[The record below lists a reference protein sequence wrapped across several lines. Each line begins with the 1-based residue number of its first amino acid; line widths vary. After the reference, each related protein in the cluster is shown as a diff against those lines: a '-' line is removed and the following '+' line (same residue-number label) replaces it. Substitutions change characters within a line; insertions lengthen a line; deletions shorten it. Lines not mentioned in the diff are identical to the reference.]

1 MKTNWKKNFFTLFV
15 GQQLSFF
22 TSMIAQYALIW
33 YLTDRSKSPTLLA
46 MYMLIAF
53 IPGIIVAP
61 LVGPLIDRLNKKILL
76 LSGDW
81 IVALAAIII
90 AIYGRG
96 GPLPFWLLGVAMFI
110 RSLAGAI
117 QTPTAQSIIPTLVPE
132 AFVPK
137 ISGLNGAFNSASLV
151 VTPVIG
157 AFLYGLFPISQI
169 MFFDVAGAIIATIT
183 VLMTRIPSFDHID
196 KPNSYLHELVAG
208 FKLVRHHQGIFH
220 FLLITTLVGMFSWP
234 AFSLYPLITT
244 SYFHGS
250 ISDASIVEVFWFIGS
265 LLGGLLIGLFA
276 TTKRRL
282 TIGVMW
288 YFLAGLSFTIMGF
301 LPDNRQGLWLF
312 IALQL
317 PGGVGYM
324 AANGLF
330 MSIIQQAFPASQ
342 TGRVMGIAQAL
353 TSLASPIGLIF
364 AAPLAESLGIPPL
377 LVLAGSSIFIGNIV
391 SLLLPDVKS
400 LDHMVIMTDATDEDL
415 IRTDDKTLT

>member
-22 TSMIAQYALIW
+22 TSMIAQYALLW
-33 YLTDRSKSPTLLA
+33 YITDRSKSPTFLA
-46 MYMLIAF
+46 MYTLIAF

-81 IVALAAIII
+81 IVALAAIIL

-132 AFVPK
+132 DFVPK

-157 AFLYGLFPISQI
+157 AFLYGFLPISQI
-169 MFFDVAGAIIATIT
+169 MLVDVVGAIIATFT
-183 VLMTRIPSFDHID
+183 VLMTRIPSFDHLD
-196 KPNSYLHELVAG
+196 NPNSYLHELVEG

-220 FLLITTLVGMFSWP
+220 FLIITTLIGMFSWP
-234 AFSLYPLITT
+234 AFSLFPLITT

-250 ISDASIVEVFWFIGS
+250 ISDASIVEVFWFLGS
-265 LLGGLLIGLFA
+265 LLGGLLISLFA

-282 TIGVMW
+282 TIAVMW
-288 YFLAGLSFTIMGF
+288 YFLAGLAFTSMGF
-301 LPDNRQGLWLF
+301 LPDNRHGLWLF

-317 PGGVGYM
+317 PGGIGYM

-330 MSIIQQAFPASQ
+330 TSIIQQAFPASQ
-342 TGRVMGIAQAL
+342 TGRVMGITQAM

-377 LVLAGSSIFIGNIV
+377 LILAGGSIFIGSIV
-391 SLLLPDVKS
+391 CLLLPDVKK
-400 LDHMVIMTDATDEDL
+400 LDHLVIMTDADEMIDDL
-415 IRTDDKTLT
+415 

>member
-1 MKTNWKKNFFTLFV
+1 MKNKWKNNFFTLFV

-22 TSMIAQYALIW
+22 TSMIAQYALVW
-33 YLTDRSKSPTLLA
+33 YITDISKSPTLLA

-81 IVALAAIII
+81 LVALAAIIL
-90 AIYGRG
+90 AIYGQG

-110 RSLAGAI
+110 RSLAGAV

-132 AFVPK
+132 SFVPK
-137 ISGLNGAFNSASLV
+137 ISGLNGAFNSASMII
-151 VTPVIG
+151 TPAIG
-157 AFLYGLFPISQI
+157 AFFYGFMPISQI
-169 MFFDVAGAIIATIT
+169 MLMDVAGAIIATIT
-183 VLMTRIPSFDHID
+183 VLITRIPSFDHLEN
-196 KPNSYLHELVAG
+196 PNSYLHELAEG
-208 FKLVRHHQGIFH
+208 FKLVRHHKGIFH
-220 FLLITTLVGMFSWP
+220 FLLITTLIGMFSWP

-244 SYFHGS
+244 SYFHGT
-250 ISDASIVEVFWFIGS
+250 ISDASIVEVFWSIGS

-288 YFLAGLSFTIMGF
+288 YFLAGISFSFMGL

-312 IALQL
+312 IVLQL
-317 PGGVGYM
+317 PGGIGFM

-330 MSIIQQAFPASQ
+330 ASIIQQAFPASQ
-342 TGRVMGIAQAL
+342 TGRVMGITQAL
-353 TSLASPIGLIF
+353 ISLASPIGLIF
-364 AAPLAESLGIPPL
+364 AAPLAETIGIPPL
-377 LVLAGSSIFIGNIV
+377 LILAGGSIFVANIV
-391 SLLLPDVKS
+391 SLLLPDVKK
-400 LDHMVIMTDATDEDL
+400 LDHMTIMTDAEANDV
-415 IRTDDKTLT
+415 

>member
-1 MKTNWKKNFFTLFV
+1 
-15 GQQLSFF
+15 
-22 TSMIAQYALIW
+22 MIAQYALIW

-53 IPGIIVAP
+53 IPGIIIGP
-61 LVGPLIDRLNKKILL
+61 LVGPLIDRMNKKILL

-81 IVALAAIII
+81 IVALAAIIL
-90 AIYGRG
+90 AIYGQG

-110 RSLAGAI
+110 RSFAGAI

-132 AFVPK
+132 TFVPK
-137 ISGLNGAFNSASLV
+137 ISGLNGAFNSASMII
-151 VTPVIG
+151 TPAIG
-157 AFLYGLFPISQI
+157 AFFYGLLPISQI
-169 MFFDVAGAIIATIT
+169 MLVDVAGAIIATIT
-183 VLMTRIPSFDHID
+183 VLMTQIPSFEQLDN
-196 KPNSYLHELVAG
+196 PNSYFHELVAG
-208 FKLVRHHQGIFH
+208 FKLVRHHKGIFN
-220 FLLITTLVGMFSWP
+220 FLIITTLIGMFAWP

-244 SYFHGS
+244 TYFHGT
-250 ISDASIVEVFWFIGS
+250 ISDASIVEVFWSIGS

-342 TGRVMGIAQAL
+342 TGRIMGITQAM
-353 TSLASPIGLIF
+353 TSLASPIGMIF
-364 AAPLAESLGIPPL
+364 AAPLAESIGIPPL
-377 LVLAGSSIFIGNIV
+377 LIIAGGSIFIGSIV
-391 SLLLPDVKS
+391 SLLIPDVKS
-400 LDHMVIMTDATDEDL
+400 LDHMVIMTDATAKDINND
-415 IRTDDKTLT
+415 